1 MPFYLYLWDGE
12 NDRHIGDH
20 GVSREEFE
28 EVVAAS
34 DEVVESR
41 SSGRPAAM
49 GCTSSGRYL
58 ICVYELID
66 DVTVYPIT
74 AYELRQD

>member
-12 NDRHIGDH
+12 NDRHLAEH
-20 GVSREEFE
+20 GVTAAEFE
-28 EVVAAS
+28 DVVGNP

-41 SSGRPAAM
+41 TSGRPAAL
-49 GCTSSGRYL
+49 GSTATGRYL
-58 ICVYELID
+58 ICVYEMID

-74 AYELRQD
+74 AYELREE

>member
-1 MPFYLYLWDGE
+1 LGYTT
-12 NDRHIGDH
+12 
-20 GVSREEFE
+20 
-28 EVVAAS
+28 A
-34 DEVVESR
+34 
-41 SSGRPAAM
+41 
-49 GCTSSGRYL
+49 GRYL